1 LFGCPIPLKRALKGQ
16 AQNTPTIIYI
26 KSSINKFGL
35 SKKVSKFKTNTMYK
49 GNQSNKTKRANNLF
63 NLYEDIFMLNYN

>member
-1 LFGCPIPLKRALKGQ
+1 MSKKFEKRLELGDAVTLVGG
-16 AQNTPTIIYI
+16 AGFSETL
-26 KSSINKFGL
+26 L

-63 NLYEDIFMLNYN
+63 NLYEDISILNYN